1 MNQKELSELRRRFRP
16 ERSAV
21 SRVYGCYVNGS
32 GEIISD
38 LDESLGA
45 MPQEEAE
52 KYLGLLKKALSG
64 TLGKNLID
72 IVFSTQQVMDS
83 PEHRLL
89 TGLRDSA
96 LKDGALRQ
104 DFYRKVIDALDMG
117 GNNYLILLAHDV
129 YDVPYRSRD
138 DQDQADASDQVFSYL
153 VCCVCPVKEGKPEL
167 GYFPGEN
174 EFHSCSAGQVV
185 SPPELG
191 FLFPAFDDR
200 CANLYDVLYYTK
212 NPAET
217 HPELI
222 DAVFRQEAPMSAEE
236 QKDTFRSVLCETLSE
251 DCSLDVI
258 QGVHTQLR
266 EKIEEH
272 KASKTP
278 EPLTVSR
285 GEVREMLETCGV
297 APEHLTAFDEKYEEE
312 FGGDT
317 DLSPRN
323 LIDVR
328 QFEVRTPDVVIK
340 VNPDRSDLIQTRIID
355 GVKYLL
361 IRADGGVEVNG
372 ANIHISNEDPQ

>member
-1 MNQKELSELRRRFRP
+1 MNEKEVSELRRHFRQD
-16 ERSAV
+16 RSNITHI
-21 SRVYGCYVNGS
+21 RGCYVNEAK
-32 GEIISD
+32 EIVSEFD
-38 LDESLGA
+38 QSLGL
-45 MPQEEAE
+45 MQQEECE
-52 KYLGLLKKALSG
+52 KFLALLKRTLSG
-64 TLGKNLID
+64 TLEKNLLD
-72 IVFSTQQVMDS
+72 ISFTTQQVEDS
-83 PEHRLL
+83 EEHRLL
-89 TGLRDSA
+89 MALRNSA
-96 LKDGALRQ
+96 LKDDEAVHS
-104 DFYRKVIDALDMG
+104 FFEKVSQSLSMDSH
-117 GNNYLILLAHDV
+117 YLILLAHDT
-129 YDVPYRSRD
+129 YDVYYRSKDGDR
-138 DQDQADASDQVFSYL
+138 QDDASSEVYSYIL
-153 VCCVCPVKEGKPEL
+153 CSICPVKMSKPAL
-167 GYFPGEN
+167 SYFISEN
-174 EFHSCSAGQVV
+174 ELHSLTSDRIVT
-185 SPPELG
+185 PPALG

-372 ANIHISNEDPQ
+372 ANIHISNEDSQ

>member
-1 MNQKELSELRRRFRP
+1 
-16 ERSAV
+16 
-21 SRVYGCYVNGS
+21 
-32 GEIISD
+32 
-38 LDESLGA
+38 
-45 MPQEEAE
+45 
-52 KYLGLLKKALSG
+52 
-64 TLGKNLID
+64 
-72 IVFSTQQVMDS
+72 
-83 PEHRLL
+83 
-89 TGLRDSA
+89 
-96 LKDGALRQ
+96 
-104 DFYRKVIDALDMG
+104 
-117 GNNYLILLAHDV
+117 
-129 YDVPYRSRD
+129 
-138 DQDQADASDQVFSYL
+138 
-153 VCCVCPVKEGKPEL
+153 
-167 GYFPGEN
+167 
-174 EFHSCSAGQVV
+174 
-185 SPPELG
+185 
-191 FLFPAFDDR
+191 
-200 CANLYDVLYYTK
+200 
-212 NPAET
+212 
-217 HPELI
+217 
-222 DAVFRQEAPMSAEE
+222 MSAEE

-285 GEVREMLETCGV
+285 REVREMLETCGV